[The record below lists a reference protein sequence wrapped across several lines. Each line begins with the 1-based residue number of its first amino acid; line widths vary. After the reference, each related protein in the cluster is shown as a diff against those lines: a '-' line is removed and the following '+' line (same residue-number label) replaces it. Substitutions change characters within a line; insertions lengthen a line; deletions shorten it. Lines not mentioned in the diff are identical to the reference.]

1 MIASDLS
8 PRKLRL
14 GNLLFCFLAV
24 VGGVAS
30 ALDVVVEPK
39 RTFGLGDVRSLAVS
53 HDHRFL
59 ATAGQTGAFL
69 WDLNSG
75 QLLMPLESPWS
86 VTALAF
92 SPDGRTLLGASSG
105 LVRSWRIESG
115 DVIHDHPPSRGDIF
129 SLQFSADGRSFVSVA
144 GEGIARVWA
153 SETGRQTFAVEKRD
167 SFFFAAA
174 LSPDGNV
181 LATLEP
187 SRTNSV
193 TLWNVGEQAE
203 LRSLPTTNWTADRV
217 MFTPDGQLV
226 TAASGGEILLWDIE
240 APQVIRSFGG
250 IAAPTF
256 LVIDLWMPDSSTLA
270 ALGNDGRV
278 FLWDFSSGELKQV
291 VPGVP
296 MVAGAG
302 VAGAF
307 LVVTAD
313 VDSVL
318 SLREL
323 PSGRVL
329 QSYHGH
335 TTSTHTAVGFSPNG
349 RSVLSAG
356 TERPARLW
364 NRHTGRAVREF
375 LGGGSGTMAAAF
387 SRDGAQLLTTVGL
400 PDPGARLWDT
410 ETGSMIREFK
420 WTGSHPM
427 SAAWSPDGSLVAA
440 GAQDGRVRVFNT
452 ATGALLRTLI
462 GSGWIRS
469 VAFSP
474 VASILVCGS
483 TDSSA
488 RVFEVGT
495 GRLVRSLI
503 AEAGPVVAV
512 AIAPAGETLLVA
524 WGDGLIRLFDATTFE
539 LRREFAIGAAF
550 LESAAFSPD
559 GQYVLTGEGWPAFTA
574 TLWDS
579 ETVQPLR
586 VFSGHRAAVSAVAF
600 SPEGASVLT
609 AGDRVYEWSV
619 ADLAGRLRFRQSGR
633 GTQLSWSLGQLEVA
647 RTPTGP
653 WQAIPGAF
661 SPFDIVTEDPA
672 GFYRVTV
679 DHDP

>member
-92 SPDGRTLLGASSG
+92 SPDGR
-105 LVRSWRIESG
+105 
-115 DVIHDHPPSRGDIF
+115 
-129 SLQFSADGRSFVSVA
+129 SFVSVA

-193 TLWNVGEQAE
+193 TLWNVVEQAE
-203 LRSLPTTNWTADRV
+203 LRSLPTTNWTPDRV

-291 VPGVP
+291 VPGTPV
-296 MVAGAG
+296 VAGAG
-302 VAGAF
+302 VPSALLAVLAG
-307 LVVTAD
+307 D
-313 VDSVL
+313 DSIPQ
-318 SLREL
+318 LREL
-323 PSGRVL
+323 PSGKTL
-329 QSYHGH
+329 QSYPGH
-335 TTSTHTAVGFSPNG
+335 TTSTHTAVAFSPTGRYVLSGGTEPGTRLWNRRTGQPIREFISSGSGSMSATFSPNG
-349 RSVLSAG
+349 SNV
-356 TERPARLW
+356 
-364 NRHTGRAVREF
+364 
-375 LGGGSGTMAAAF
+375 
-387 SRDGAQLLTTVGL
+387 LTTVGL
-400 PDPGARLWDT
+400 PAPGALLWDV
-410 ETGSMIREFK
+410 ETGVLVREFR
-420 WTGSHPM
+420 WSGSYPM
-427 SAAWSPDGSLVAA
+427 SAAFSTDSSLVAA
-440 GAQDGRVRVFNT
+440 GAQDDRVRIFHT
-452 ATGALLRTLI
+452 ASGRLVRTLV
-462 GSGWIRS
+462 GLGWMRS
-469 VAFSP
+469 VAFSSTAP
-474 VASILVCGS
+474 LLACGS
-483 TDSSA
+483 TDSNA
-488 RVFEVGT
+488 RVYDVET
-495 GRLVRSLI
+495 GQLLHTFF
-503 AEAGPVVAV
+503 ANAGQVITVAFS
-512 AIAPAGETLLVA
+512 PHGETLLVA
-524 WGDGLIRLFDATTFE
+524 WSDGLVRLFSTSAFE
-539 LRREFAIGAAF
+539 LRREFVTQAAF

-559 GQYVLTGEGWPAFTA
+559 GQYILTGEGWPAFTA
-574 TLWDS
+574 TLWDAAS
-579 ETVQPLR
+579 VQPLR
-586 VFSGHRAAVSAVAF
+586 VYAGHRAAVSAVAF
-600 SPEGASVLT
+600 SPDGGSILT
-609 AGDRVYEWSV
+609 AGERVREWSV
-619 ADLAGRLRFRQSGR
+619 ADLAARLRFHRDRNRVQI
-633 GTQLSWSLGQLEVA
+633 TWSLGQLQLA
-647 RTPTGP
+647 PTPTGP